1 MVTSELHK
9 LVKQPETP
17 PVVISVQ
24 TEPTDLQCDAA
35 ETLQMKSVLQVGP
48 LEEQKEVR

>member
-35 ETLQMKSVLQVGP
+35 ETVLQVGP